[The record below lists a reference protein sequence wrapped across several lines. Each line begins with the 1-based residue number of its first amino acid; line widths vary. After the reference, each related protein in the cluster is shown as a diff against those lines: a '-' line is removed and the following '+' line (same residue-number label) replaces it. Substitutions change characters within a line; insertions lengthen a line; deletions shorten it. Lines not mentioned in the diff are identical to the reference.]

1 MFPLALWVGDPKEGE
16 RKDYNAMVYA
26 MPQNLFNPTSKF
38 QSSNPGKNSAPD
50 ETSGKRTL
58 N

>member
-1 MFPLALWVGDPKEGE
+1 MFPLASRVGDPKDRE

-26 MPQNLFNPTSKF
+26 MPQNLFNLTFKF
-38 QSSNPGKNSAPD
+38 QSTNPGKNSPLD
-50 ETSGKRTL
+50 ETSGKRVL